1 MMFPRG
7 FTLVERRTLKRHL
20 TCSYV
25 ESLILWRNV
34 DTVQFA
40 PDLRLICAWLR
51 PAPSGVFLL
60 RGVQFAPVAAQGTS
74 PHTAGARYPST
85 PGMGLQAIESHS
97 EGCFPLA
104 WATYRLAV
112 NPRLRAS
119 PASPSD

>member
-51 PAPSGVFLL
+51 PVPSGVFL
-60 RGVQFAPVAAQGTS
+60 RMGVQFAPGAAQGT
-74 PHTAGARYPST
+74 PTQRKLDILLRP
-85 PGMGLQAIESHS
+85 
-97 EGCFPLA
+97 A
-104 WATYRLAV
+104 WACKPLRV
-112 NPRLRAS
+112 ILRAVS
-119 PASPSD
+119 LSHGRLIVCL